1 MEFDDEKNAEQDS
14 EEYDWR
20 DYGEHEEESVSL
32 QGKDYLAIFIA
43 SLQTIFLPLIVLM
56 IVLFGFGLI
65 VGLFLR

>member
-1 MEFDDEKNAEQDS
+1 MEFDDEKKAEQDS

-43 SLQTIFLPLIVLM
+43 ALQTIFLPLVVLM

>member
-1 MEFDDEKNAEQDS
+1 MEFDDEKNVEQDS

-20 DYGEHEEESVSL
+20 EYGEHEEESVSL